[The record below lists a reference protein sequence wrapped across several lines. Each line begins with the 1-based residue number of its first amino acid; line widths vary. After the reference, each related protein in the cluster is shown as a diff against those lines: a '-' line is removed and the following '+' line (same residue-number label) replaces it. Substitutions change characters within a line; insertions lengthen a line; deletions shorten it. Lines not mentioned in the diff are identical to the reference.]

1 MAATRPAYLVSASRL
16 SDGAV
21 VYLAPD
27 RRWVERFE
35 DAARHDATGPR
46 DEALA
51 FAKTEE
57 ARVCNAHVV
66 EIGVSADGGLVL
78 SARERFRRAGP
89 ARVLESL
96 GYADFDRATGS
107 GRAGSE

>member
-21 VYLAPD
+21 AYLDVD

-35 DAARHDATGPR
+35 DAARHDEAGPR

-51 FAKTEE
+51 FAKTDE
-57 ARVCNAHVV
+57 AHVCNAHVV
-66 EIGVSADGGLVL
+66 EIGVNPDGTLVL
-78 SARERFRRAGP
+78 SARERFRRAG
-89 ARVLESL
+89 ATRVLQSL
-96 GYADFDRATGS
+96 GYADAARATDVGPT
-107 GRAGSE
+107 GSE

>member
-21 VYLAPD
+21 VYLGAD
-27 RRWVERFE
+27 RRWTERFE
-35 DAARHDATGPR
+35 QAARHDETAPR

-57 ARVCNAHVV
+57 ARVCNVHVV
-66 EIGVSADGGLVL
+66 EIGVTAEGGLVL

-89 ARVLESL
+89 ARVLQSL
-96 GYADFDRATGS
+96 GYGDFDRATGS
-107 GRAGSE
+107 GPAGSE